1 VREFEVECDEAYV
14 SLWLERSK
22 TPAWG
27 LFGGADATPPD
38 VVINP
43 GREDERH
50 ILKATRIVLKRGD
63 IVRGSSGG
71 GGGFGEPGGRDP
83 EQVRADL
90 RDRRLSPGAA
100 ASAYGVEA

>member
-1 VREFEVECDEAYV
+1 MSSSAADPPGHVAPG
-14 SLWLERSK
+14 SER
-22 TPAWG
+22 AW
-27 LFGGADATPPD
+27 A
-38 VVINP
+38 
-43 GREDERH
+43 
-50 ILKATRIVLKRGD
+50 
-63 IVRGSSGG
+63 VRGYTEVRTLG